1 MIGMNMKMGDTG
13 NCPYGN
19 LELSPADNGHKVTYY
34 EKMKRPGASMY
45 DQMES
50 SRREFVFGTKE
61 LDKAVAK
68 YKEIAMCIMEY
79 KGGDGESSH
88 ESKEGESEEGKEY

>member
-1 MIGMNMKMGDTG
+1 MMIGMKMPSGG
-13 NCPYGN
+13 NCPYDN

-34 EKMKRPGASMY
+34 EKSKRPGGSSY

-50 SRREFVFGTKE
+50 TRREFVFGTKE

-68 YKEIAMCIMEY
+68 YKEIAMCIMKY
-79 KGGDGESSH
+79 KGELDD
-88 ESKEGESEEGKEY
+88 SEEGGSEKEEY